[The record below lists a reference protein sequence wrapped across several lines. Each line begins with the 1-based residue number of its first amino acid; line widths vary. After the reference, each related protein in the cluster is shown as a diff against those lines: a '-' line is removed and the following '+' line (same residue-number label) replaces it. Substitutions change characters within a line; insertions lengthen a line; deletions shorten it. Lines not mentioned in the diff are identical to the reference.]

1 MDNITIRSTYSKV
14 LMLIILSCV
23 FFTALYFSL
32 YYYIVT
38 QEKEVNKNTI
48 SQYDNEIKKILLLNS
63 DSHGLLINDITTW
76 DEFVVFFT
84 TKDKKWF
91 DEVLSS
97 ALDTYRSDYEG
108 AYDNEGNFITKF
120 SNSKIKSFDF
130 IPRNVIYELKRSK
143 HLNFF
148 LETPD
153 GIIEVFGAT
162 VNPSNDSSKYNSK
175 PAGCFFL
182 VRLVD
187 ANYLKKLEKISES
200 KIKFTAQE
208 LKSSITNNQVQI
220 TKPLKDWQGNN
231 IANLTFTRN
240 CDIHFSDIKK
250 MLFLIF
256 LGFLI
261 YLFVNL
267 YYSRRWIYQPLNL
280 IISVLETGNRKSI
293 KKLERLE
300 DEFGHIGNLFK
311 VNNNQR
317 KQLEKSKLKAEE
329 SDQLKSSFLAN
340 LSHEIRTPMNAIVGF
355 TDLLS
360 NTNLTELE
368 KSEYLKV
375 IAKSGKNLV
384 SIIEDLIEMSK
395 IDANQI
401 SPNFSDVNLESCMNE
416 LYNTIKITI
425 HKSKKF
431 DFHIIENSKTVIKNI
446 VTDEIK
452 LKQIIINLVTNAIKF
467 TDEGF
472 VAFGYE
478 IDKKNELIKFV
489 IKDSGLG
496 IDEKNH
502 KFIFDRFRSVD
513 NDLSIKLGGLGLGLA
528 ISKAYVE
535 MLGGTIT
542 LESNVGI
549 GSIFSFTIPL
559 KISKETKFTEEP
571 LIKKIAAKKDN
582 ETTILVAEDDNINF
596 LLIEKIMQLK
606 NYKIIRAKNGQEAV
620 DLSLNNPEIDLVLM
634 DIKMPILNGFQ
645 ALEIIKKTKPDL
657 PIIAQT
663 AYASSDDQ
671 EKIKLAGFIGYITKP
686 IVKEKLFDLINQV
699 L

>member
-1 MDNITIRSTYSKV
+1 MDKITIRSTYSKV
-14 LMLIILSCV
+14 LLLIMISCV
-23 FFTALYFSL
+23 FFITLYFSL
-32 YYYIVT
+32 YYYINT
-38 QEKEVNKNTI
+38 QEKEVNKNTV
-48 SQYDNEIKKILLLNS
+48 QQFDNEVNALLTLNS
-63 DSHGLLINDITTW
+63 DSHVLLLNDVTTW
-76 DEFVVFFT
+76 DEFVKFCS
-84 TKDKKWF
+84 TKDQKWF
-91 DEVLSS
+91 DQTMAN
-97 ALDTYRSDYEG
+97 ALDTYKSDYEG
-108 AYDNEGNFITKF
+108 VYENNGDFITKF

-130 IPRNVIYELKRSK
+130 IPRNVIYDLQKSK
-143 HLNFF
+143 HIRFY
-148 LETPD
+148 LEIPD
-153 GIIEVFGAT
+153 GIVEVFGAT
-162 VNPSNDSSKYNSK
+162 INPSNDPTKYKSK

-182 VRLVD
+182 ARIVD
-187 ANYLKKLEKISES
+187 GYYIKKLEKTTNS
-200 KIKFTAQE
+200 KIEFISKGQKSRIENDEVLVTAE
-208 LKSSITNNQVQI
+208 
-220 TKPLKDWQGNN
+220 LKDWQNN
-231 IANLTFTRN
+231 KVAKLIFKRSY
-240 CDIHFSDIKK
+240 DVHFFDIKK
-250 MLFLIF
+250 MLVIIF
-256 LGFLI
+256 LGFLA

-267 YYSRRWIYQPLNL
+267 YYSRKWVYKPLNL
-280 IISVLETGNRKSI
+280 IISALETGNRKSI
-293 KKLERLE
+293 KKLERLKG
-300 DEFGHIGNLFK
+300 EFGHIGNLFK
-311 VNNNQR
+311 DNNNQR

-360 NTNLTELE
+360 NTNLSEIE

-375 IAKSGKNLV
+375 IAKSGSNLV

-401 SPNFSDVNLESCMNE
+401 SPNYSDINLESCMEE

-431 DFHIIENSKTVIKNI
+431 DFHILKNSKSIVKNI

-467 TDEGF
+467 TDEGY

-478 IDKKNELIKFV
+478 IDRKNELIKFV

-535 MLGGTIT
+535 MLGGKIS

-559 KISKETKFTEEP
+559 KVSKELKIIDEP
-571 LIKKIAAKKDN
+571 LVKIIAAKSDN

-620 DLSLNNPEIDLVLM
+620 DFSLNNPEIDLVLM

-645 ALEIIKKTKPDL
+645 ALENIKKSKPDL

>member
-1 MDNITIRSTYSKV
+1 MDKITIRSTYSKV

-32 YYYIVT
+32 YYYIFT

-48 SQYDNEIKKILLLNS
+48 SQFDNEIKKLLLLNS
-63 DSHGLLINDITTW
+63 DSHSLLINDITTW
-76 DEFVVFFT
+76 DEFVLFFI
-84 TKDKKWF
+84 TKDKEWF
-91 DEVLSS
+91 DETMSP

-108 AYDNEGNFITKF
+108 VYDNDGNFITKF

-130 IPRNVIYELKRSK
+130 IPRNVIYELKRLK

-153 GIIEVFGAT
+153 GIVEVFGAT
-162 VNPSNDSSKYNSK
+162 VNKSIDPTKYNSK

-182 VRLVD
+182 ARLVD
-187 ANYLKKLEKISES
+187 ANYIKNLEKISES
-200 KIKFTAQE
+200 KISFTNIV
-208 LKSSITNNQVQI
+208 LKNNIDNDQVQV
-220 TKPLKDWQGNN
+220 TKSLKDWQGNN
-231 IANLTFTRN
+231 VANLTFKRN

-256 LGFLI
+256 LGFLA
-261 YLFVNL
+261 YLYVNL
-267 YYSRRWIYQPLNL
+267 YYSRRWIYKPLSL

-311 VNNNQR
+311 ENNNQR

-360 NTNLTELE
+360 NTNLSELE

-375 IAKSGKNLV
+375 IAKSGENLV

-401 SPNFSDVNLESCMNE
+401 SPNYSNVNLESCMSE

-431 DFHIIENSKTVIKNI
+431 DFHILENSKSVIKNI

-528 ISKAYVE
+528 ISKAYV
-535 MLGGTIT
+535 
-542 LESNVGI
+542 
-549 GSIFSFTIPL
+549 
-559 KISKETKFTEEP
+559 
-571 LIKKIAAKKDN
+571 
-582 ETTILVAEDDNINF
+582 
-596 LLIEKIMQLK
+596 
-606 NYKIIRAKNGQEAV
+606 
-620 DLSLNNPEIDLVLM
+620 
-634 DIKMPILNGFQ
+634 
-645 ALEIIKKTKPDL
+645 
-657 PIIAQT
+657 
-663 AYASSDDQ
+663 
-671 EKIKLAGFIGYITKP
+671 
-686 IVKEKLFDLINQV
+686 
-699 L
+699 